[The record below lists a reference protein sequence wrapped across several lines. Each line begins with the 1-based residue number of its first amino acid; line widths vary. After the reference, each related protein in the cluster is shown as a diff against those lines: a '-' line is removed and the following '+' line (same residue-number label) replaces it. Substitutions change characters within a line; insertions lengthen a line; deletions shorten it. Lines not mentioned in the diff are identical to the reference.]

1 MKYSII
7 TPTYNREDLI
17 ARAIQSILAQTHEDF
32 ELIIV
37 DDASTDNTI
46 QVVESFLYDKR
57 IKLIKSEVNG
67 GVNKA
72 RNIGLDAIS
81 DQSEAVTFLDSDD
94 EFEPDALENMLAE
107 MNLHKEINYF
117 RFGVKYEDGKYANDL
132 SHVGVIGGFD
142 YYIKNLFTIGEWVC
156 TFRRNIIDNGFK
168 YSTEVKAFEIIPYIT
183 LARQEDVFF
192 SDKVV
197 RKYYTGHE
205 SISNQKFSKEKL
217 ANTIKGYEI
226 ILDTNSD
233 IKNISP
239 KIFSVLNH
247 TLANLYML
255 EGKKGKGL
263 KLTGKAFLANPFDLR
278 LMRNLINFIIK

>member
-17 ARAIQSILAQTHEDF
+17 GRAIKSILAQTYEDF

-57 IKLIKSEVNG
+57 IKLIKCEVNG
-67 GVNKA
+67 GVNTA
-72 RNIGLDAIS
+72 RNIGLSNISSQSQAI
-81 DQSEAVTFLDSDD
+81 TFLDSDD

-107 MNLHKEINYF
+107 MNMHKDVNYF
-117 RFGVKYEDGKYANDL
+117 RFGVKYEDGKLANNIR
-132 SHVGVIGGFD
+132 HVGVKAGFD

-156 TFRRNIIDNGFK
+156 TFRRNIVDNGFS

-183 LARQEDVFF
+183 LARQEEVFF

-226 ILDTNSD
+226 ILNTNSD
-233 IKNISP
+233 IKSTSP
-239 KIFSVLNH
+239 KVFSILNH
-247 TLANLYML
+247 TLANLYMMD
-255 EGKKGKGL
+255 GKKSKGL
-263 KLTGKAFLANPFDLR
+263 KLTIKAFLAYPFDLR
-278 LMRNLINFIIK
+278 LVRNLINFIIK

>member
-7 TPTYNREDLI
+7 TPTYNRGDLI
-17 ARAIQSILAQTHEDF
+17 ARAIQSVLAQTYEDF
-32 ELIIV
+32 ELVIV
-37 DDASTDNTI
+37 DDASTDDTI

-57 IKLIKSEVNG
+57 IKLIKCEVNG

-72 RNIGLDAIS
+72 RNIGLNSIS

-94 EFEPDALENMLAE
+94 EFEPNALENMLTE
-107 MNLHKEINYF
+107 MNLHEDINYF
-117 RFGVKYEDGKYANDL
+117 RFGVKYEDGKFANNL
-132 SHVGVIGGFD
+132 SHVGVKAGFD

-168 YSTEVKAFEIIPYIT
+168 YSTEVKAFEIIPYIA
-183 LARQEDVFF
+183 LARQEDMFF
-192 SDKVV
+192 SSKVV

-226 ILDTNSD
+226 ILNSNRD

-239 KIFSVLNH
+239 KIFGILNH
-247 TLANLYML
+247 TLANLYIL
-255 EGKKGKGL
+255 DGRKREGL
-263 KLTGKAFLANPFDLR
+263 KLTIRAFLAYPADLR
-278 LMRNLINFIIK
+278 IVRNLINFIIK